1 MATVMA
7 VRVPLRLYCAAEP
20 CGLSGISS
28 QLQSSVCGVTSQG
41 QLYEPRMRSG
51 SWDDGRRHHHGAA
64 ASRTLSSDGSWCSA
78 ATPGPGSDRE
88 LELELDQ
95 QRERELDL
103 SSDEESEK
111 SSRSNGQLSALS
123 KARTLC
129 DKWRGQSAMPEPQDH
144 QGAGAGPTPGQQAP
158 ASLGQAPGQGPGQGP
173 GQAPG
178 QGMGLQGQGRLLRW
192 FSMRRG
198 SNHYEVEGQG
208 QGQGSSTGD
217 RPERKMPLLAEVSE
231 GEQVDS
237 SDSAP
242 LIPSSAS
249 SSPQHHGHGK
259 VDEESTLGLAGLVLF
274 PRRQLPPSLPPAPSN
289 LTPQQLKRRYIV
301 AAIVH
306 SENSY
311 VATLQRLVNDYK
323 KPLEDSQPP
332 ILSASKIQTLFHRLP
347 EILQCHTLF
356 RIALAESVRA
366 WDREERLGDVFVAS
380 FSKAIV
386 LDIYSGFINNFSV
399 AMELAKQEAKRK
411 SALADFFKVK
421 QISSH
426 DRLSFFGL
434 MVKPVQR
441 FPQFILFLQDLL
453 KHTPQGHH
461 DRMSLQLALT
471 QLESLAEMLNE
482 RKREAEQF
490 QAFREMLRLVS
501 GKFSARPLAASDGSR
516 CLLREDNV
524 QQLEFNAQGLISKTK
539 SRRLLLLNDLLVCVA
554 VSPSQRLS
562 LKWSCP
568 VSDIEVVDNSTS
580 PTLSRLLT
588 AGQNKGGSLKSSGSG
603 DSSVIGGHHNIEKGA
618 DGLCAEMG
626 DLMHDFEVVSRIQ
639 DLVAQLRGNYSELST
654 ETTKNLLSGIQAQ
667 IQQRDEEMAWLDSCC
682 LQLKRRDDT
691 LTFQMESPASKHD
704 WITELR
710 LAQLALDANNSPA
723 WEVPEQERRPSTK
736 MPLFVRARTVA
747 KTHHHSE
754 VRCGCYYTVSA
765 SKASLRQAS
774 RKGRTRNSSYLWV
787 CTSDGANS
795 HITVMTVGNGREVG
809 LRDAGLRDAGSLSLT
824 ETSVSA
830 MEFVRGDG
838 SSSDASPDTVWI
850 GTESRKLFLYA
861 AVDPETPTELGSVTL
876 AAGVTHIRAH
886 CDTVFVALSNGSLL
900 VVRRKAS
907 SIESSIAGWALNDI
921 VTVTLGTEPV
931 AYLLPINLCL
941 YAACGNKVFVVSA
954 LTGEVQKHFSVAHGG
969 GSVHLMA
976 HSGIGLWI
984 SLLGSSTICLYH
996 TETFKHLQDINI
1008 ASNVVRVTTG
1018 AGCSGCAG
1026 CVGCPSCSQGDCANN
1041 NRSQSS
1047 TSSSSAGVS
1056 VTALLAG
1063 RGLLWVGTN
1072 VGIALTIPLP
1082 RLEGVPIISGRVNI
1096 SYHAHF
1102 GPITFLLALQPRP
1115 IRSSRMH
1122 SEPDDVQSVEEH
1134 PTEQQKDSEDTS
1146 SEVNESE
1153 DRKKRDAARLR
1164 HQLTSNSSPVVLRRR
1179 HSKQPPS
1186 DIVSRRASKTLPRG
1200 LGMFSTSTTSSQGS
1214 GEACDVYGLYGELMY
1229 VKDYDGE
1236 ETVTDPAYESLRRS
1250 DPELAAIPGKVSTL
1264 DRQLR
1269 LKASRPRSLDL
1280 SNWSVDSRTSSLYT
1294 SSGSEDSRPVS
1305 RQNSMAGDSQS
1316 HVANQ
1321 SVVSNEQSND
1331 ADRPVSQQTSNKSKS
1346 KPKERAVE
1354 GPRRTVITLMGGRG
1368 YVNWRQSCCPTNNER
1383 RRNSSVVSNG
1393 NSNANNK
1400 EPNSS
1405 DAHLVVWEM
1414 KL

>member
-1 MATVMA
+1 M
-7 VRVPLRLYCAAEP
+7 ES
-20 CGLSGISS
+20 SG
-28 QLQSSVCGVTSQG
+28 GG
-41 QLYEPRMRSG
+41 
-51 SWDDGRRHHHGAA
+51 
-64 ASRTLSSDGSWCSA
+64 SA
-78 ATPGPGSDRE
+78 AGT
-88 LELELDQ
+88 
-95 QRERELDL
+95 
-103 SSDEESEK
+103 
-111 SSRSNGQLSALS
+111 
-123 KARTLC
+123 
-129 DKWRGQSAMPEPQDH
+129 
-144 QGAGAGPTPGQQAP
+144 
-158 ASLGQAPGQGPGQGP
+158 
-173 GQAPG
+173 
-178 QGMGLQGQGRLLRW
+178 
-192 FSMRRG
+192 
-198 SNHYEVEGQG
+198 V
-208 QGQGSSTGD
+208 D

-242 LIPSSAS
+242 LIPTSAS
-249 SSPQHHGHGK
+249 PSPQHGQHGK
-259 VDEESTLGLAGLVLF
+259 VEEDSALGGLAGLVLF

-332 ILSASKIQTLFHRLP
+332 ILSGSKIQTLFHRLP

-562 LKWSCP
+562 LKWTCP
-568 VSDIEVVDNSTS
+568 VADIEVVDNSTS
-580 PTLSRLLT
+580 PTMARLLT

-603 DSSVIGGHHNIEKGA
+603 DSPAVHGSHNIEKGA

-639 DLVAQLRGNYSELST
+639 DLVAQLRSSYSELNL
-654 ETTKNLLSGIQAQ
+654 ETTKSLLSSIQAQ

-691 LTFQMESPASKHD
+691 LTFQMESPASKQD

-736 MPLFVRARTVA
+736 MPLFVRARPVVRS
-747 KTHHHSE
+747 HHHTE

-765 SKASLRQAS
+765 SKASLRQVS
-774 RKGRTRNSSYLWV
+774 RKGRARSSSYLWV
-787 CTSDGANS
+787 CTTDGVSS
-795 HITVMTVGNGREVG
+795 HVAVMTVGTGREVG
-809 LRDAGLRDAGSLSLT
+809 LRDAGLRDAGSLSLSDT
-824 ETSVSA
+824 TVNA

-838 SSSDASPDTVWI
+838 GSSDTSPDTVWM
-850 GTESRKLFLYA
+850 GTENRRILVYA
-861 AVDPETPTELGSVTL
+861 AVDPETPQELGSVTL
-876 AAGVTHIRAH
+876 SAGVTHIRAH
-886 CDTVFVALSNGSLL
+886 CDSVFVALNNGSL
-900 VVRRKAS
+900 VVFRRVAS
-907 SIESSIAGWALNDI
+907 SSESGVAGWALQDS
-921 VTVTLGTEPV
+921 VTVPLGTDPI

-941 YAACGNKVFVVSA
+941 YAACGNKVFVLSA

-1018 AGCSGCAG
+1018 AGCSGCSGCAG
-1026 CVGCPSCSQGDCANN
+1026 CANCSQGDCSNN
-1041 NRSQSS
+1041 NRT
-1047 TSSSSAGVS
+1047 TSSNSSMSAGVS

-1115 IRSSRMH
+1115 TRTSRVQAQAEEVSSQEEQPA
-1122 SEPDDVQSVEEH
+1122 EPLKEAEEVAN
-1134 PTEQQKDSEDTS
+1134 
-1146 SEVNESE
+1146 EVNDLE
-1153 DRKKRDAARLR
+1153 DRKRRDAARLR

-1179 HSKQPPS
+1179 HSKQPS
-1186 DIVSRRASKTLPRG
+1186 CDVVSRRASKTLPRG

-1236 ETVTDPAYESLRRS
+1236 ETVADPAYESLRRS

-1305 RQNSMAGDSQS
+1305 RQNSMAGENQTRA
-1316 HVANQ
+1316 ANQ
-1321 SVVSNEQSND
+1321 SATLNKQSTD
-1331 ADRPVSQQTSNKSKS
+1331 STLALPAHQQGTSKPKS
-1346 KPKERAVE
+1346 KPKDRAVE

-1368 YVNWRQSCCPTNNER
+1368 YVNWRQSCCPSNNDR
-1383 RRNSSVVSNG
+1383 RRNSSALGSSNG
-1393 NSNANNK
+1393 NGNNK

>member
-1 MATVMA
+1 MPAHDGGLGGAT
-7 VRVPLRLYCAAEP
+7 P
-20 CGLSGISS
+20 
-28 QLQSSVCGVTSQG
+28 T
-41 QLYEPRMRSG
+41 
-51 SWDDGRRHHHGAA
+51 
-64 ASRTLSSDGSWCSA
+64 A
-78 ATPGPGSDRE
+78 AT
-88 LELELDQ
+88 
-95 QRERELDL
+95 
-103 SSDEESEK
+103 
-111 SSRSNGQLSALS
+111 
-123 KARTLC
+123 
-129 DKWRGQSAMPEPQDH
+129 
-144 QGAGAGPTPGQQAP
+144 GAGAVTGPHA
-158 ASLGQAPGQGPGQGP
+158 GQGQG
-173 GQAPG
+173 
-178 QGMGLQGQGRLLRW
+178 QGQGRLLRW

-198 SNHYEVEGQG
+198 SNHYEVEGSG
-208 QGQGSSTGD
+208 GAGAGGLGSTSTLGGLVGSSD
-217 RPERKMPLLAEVSE
+217 RKMPLLAEVE
-231 GEQVDS
+231 E
-237 SDSAP
+237 DSA
-242 LIPSSAS
+242 
-249 SSPQHHGHGK
+249 
-259 VDEESTLGLAGLVLF
+259 LGLAGLVLF
-274 PRRQLPPSLPPAPSN
+274 PRRQLPPSLPPAPPN

-332 ILSASKIQTLFHRLP
+332 ILSPSKIQTLFHRLP

-501 GKFSARPLAASDGSR
+501 GKFSARPLTASDGSR

-568 VSDIEVVDNSTS
+568 VADIEVVDNSTS

-603 DSSVIGGHHNIEKGA
+603 ESPAIHGNHNIEKGA

-639 DLVAQLRGNYSELST
+639 DLVAQLRGSYMELNI
-654 ETTKNLLSGIQAQ
+654 ETTKSLLSNIQAQ

-691 LTFQMESPASKHD
+691 LTFQMESPAAKQD

-736 MPLFVRARTVA
+736 MPLFVRARPVVRS
-747 KTHHHSE
+747 HHHTE

-765 SKASLRQAS
+765 SKASLRQMS
-774 RKGRTRNSSYLWV
+774 RKGRARSSSYLWV
-787 CTSDGANS
+787 CTSDGISS
-795 HITVMTVGNGREVG
+795 HVAVMTVGTGREVG
-809 LRDAGLRDAGSLSLT
+809 LRDAGLRDAGSLSLADT
-824 ETSVSA
+824 AVTA

-838 SSSDASPDTVWI
+838 SSSDTSPDTVWI
-850 GTESRKLFLYA
+850 GTECRRLLVYA
-861 AVDPETPTELGSVTL
+861 AVDPETPQELGSVTL

-886 CDTVFVALSNGSLL
+886 CDSVFVALNNGSL
-900 VVRRKAS
+900 VVFRRKAS
-907 SIESSIAGWALNDI
+907 SAEKGVAGWVLHDS
-921 VTVTLGTEPV
+921 VTVTLGTDPV

-941 YAACGNKVFVVSA
+941 YAACGNKVFVMSA

-1018 AGCSGCAG
+1018 AGCTGCAG
-1026 CVGCPSCSQGDCANN
+1026 CAGCSSCSQGDCSNNN
-1041 NRSQSS
+1041 NRTQSNMGGS
-1047 TSSSSAGVS
+1047 ASAGVS

-1115 IRSSRMH
+1115 ARTSRVH
-1122 SEPDDVQSVEEH
+1122 AQPEDTPTQDEQPVEQ
-1134 PTEQQKDSEDTS
+1134 PKDTEEAVAEVNDSE
-1146 SEVNESE
+1146 E
-1153 DRKKRDAARLR
+1153 RKRRDAARLR

-1179 HSKQPPS
+1179 HSKQPS
-1186 DIVSRRASKTLPRG
+1186 CDVVSRRASKTLPRG

-1236 ETVTDPAYESLRRS
+1236 ETVADPAYESLRRS

-1305 RQNSMAGDSQS
+1305 RQNSMAGENQAQS
-1316 HVANQ
+1316 ATQ
-1321 SVVSNEQSND
+1321 
-1331 ADRPVSQQTSNKSKS
+1331 ATALSQQSSDLAQTATTHPQAASKTKT
-1346 KPKERAVE
+1346 KPKERTVE

-1368 YVNWRQSCCPTNNER
+1368 YVNWRQSCCPSNNDR
-1383 RRNSSVVSNG
+1383 RRNSSAVGSSNG
-1393 NSNANNK
+1393 NTNSK